1 MNSAVSN
8 FEKAAD
14 EIVSV
19 DPATGIEIGR
29 VPRSTAD
36 AVKEAVKRSRL
47 AFHTWK
53 LTSFAQRRELI
64 SAAREAML
72 AELDEIAHLISR
84 ETGKPFGEA
93 IAMEIA
99 PVLDLMQY
107 FARNAEKMLRPK
119 RIGIGMYSLLGRSSK
134 VVYYPL
140 GVVAVIPAWNY
151 PLAIP
156 LGEAVMALMAG
167 NTVIIKPSE
176 LTAFTGIKIGEV
188 FQKAGVPNDVVQ
200 IVTGDGRTGAAL
212 VEASPDKIMFTGS
225 VATGEKDRFG
235 CGSETYIGRA

>member
-53 LTSFAQRRELI
+53 LTSFAQHRELI

-72 AELDEIAHLISR
+72 AELDEIAHLISANP
-84 ETGKPFGEA
+84 GSHLA
-93 IAMEIA
+93 
-99 PVLDLMQY
+99 
-107 FARNAEKMLRPK
+107 K
-119 RIGIGMYSLLGRSSK
+119 RSPWRSRRCS
-134 VVYYPL
+134 
-140 GVVAVIPAWNY
+140 
-151 PLAIP
+151 
-156 LGEAVMALMAG
+156 
-167 NTVIIKPSE
+167 T
-176 LTAFTGIKIGEV
+176 
-188 FQKAGVPNDVVQ
+188 
-200 IVTGDGRTGAAL
+200 
-212 VEASPDKIMFTGS
+212 
-225 VATGEKDRFG
+225 
-235 CGSETYIGRA
+235 